1 MPEAPEP
8 LRRRVRAQALR
19 GLTAAAR
26 VLPEALV
33 GATLGGASRAMRF
46 TRYQRLVL
54 ANLELALGDTTTP
67 AERERIARGVW
78 RHSARL
84 LAEWIR
90 LSHGN
95 VAPWLEQH
103 VEYDDSIAILD
114 PFLESGRGLLAPTGH
129 IGNWEVLT
137 AAIKQRGYEGY
148 VVGRHRARDSSS
160 DWLIEMR
167 RAYGVESIAQDASP
181 RRALETLRRG
191 HALGIVA
198 DLEVRRLASEF
209 IPFFGRPA
217 LTMTAPAAL
226 ARAARLP
233 LVPMRCTLR
242 GGRYLIQVEEPLYL
256 DSGLKRGAAATDL
269 LRRLNLVYERWIRE
283 TPEQWAWHQRRW
295 GTGVEE
301 VREHGLPLHG
311 RS

>member
-1 MPEAPEP
+1 MAEAPEP
-8 LRRRVRAQALR
+8 LRRRVRARALR
-19 GLTAAAR
+19 GLTAGAR
-26 VLPEALV
+26 VLPEALLGTTL
-33 GATLGGASRAMRF
+33 GATSGVMRF
-46 TRYQRLVL
+46 TRYQRVVL
-54 ANLELALGDTTTP
+54 DNLELALGDTTTL
-67 AERERIARGVW
+67 AEREHIARGVW

-84 LAEWIR
+84 FAEWIR
-90 LSHGN
+90 LSQGN
-95 VAPWLEQH
+95 VDSWLERH
-103 VEYDDSIAILD
+103 VEFDDSIGILD
-114 PFLESGRGLLAPTGH
+114 PFLESGQGLLAPTGH

-137 AAIKQRGYEGY
+137 AAIKQRGYEGF

-242 GGRYLIQVEEPLYL
+242 GGRYLVQVEEPLYL
-256 DSGLKRGAAATDL
+256 DRELERGAAATNL
-269 LRRLNLVYERWIRE
+269 LARLNLVYERWIRE
-283 TPEQWAWHQRRW
+283 TPEQWAWHQPRW
-295 GTGVEE
+295 RTQPEE
-301 VREHGLPLHG
+301 PRDHG
-311 RS
+311 RPLQAR